1 MSDSRPH
8 STTLHTPLG
17 RRRLLLSLSTL
28 LFLASPHNLA
38 TAVKC
43 LSPTQDSAYFTGDNF
58 TVAWSVSFSDGYIY
72 DNMHAELYCL
82 DGEGADAQWRSL
94 STLFSATNIQY
105 PQGQF
110 QSRLPNCG
118 TMAKMGAV
126 RLTMTGFYGV
136 FQTGDDC
143 LFNIL
148 SPYRLTPDFNFP
160 PPTSSPLP
168 SSTLNKG
175 IAPNPT
181 TSASTAQPTFNPV
194 PFTGDITTVPKVTT
208 PTTVPVYSS
217 GFQSSPATFP
227 TDTTIP
233 PSAAPTSAEREGG
246 TLGQHAQT
254 TSAPLP
260 SGLPPHPPLPP
271 HSSTGNDGAKSDS
284 AKTIGAVIGTVGMAA
299 ALAVVV
305 VSLMLVRRR
314 RRMRMAGSEGSTSS
328 LGPSTTG
335 RGGRVMKEKKRK
347 GPGLWGGRHGSN
359 ESGGHFVQ
367 MDSSDDEDDHD
378 STDGH
383 DTGAVPRLHAV
394 AGGVGVNAA
403 GKSEI
408 SEAQQQDVV
417 VVQRERG
424 DASIATST
432 SAANGSGPSEM
443 ETTIAMPPHIVMDPT
458 LSRRRYSLPMT
469 ESSAY
474 SMSSIGSSFGASSVV
489 RQYWAA
495 SEAARAERRR
505 DTYGGRSIGEGEGY
519 YTEGSIFGDQDTE
532 SRMAD
537 IVSRTEN
544 GSVGTFTTQRQR
556 DHSLERRWARGLD
569 RRNTLGSSIGES
581 SSLHRTTTMTMSFS
595 SIPSS
600 MDSEEYHEQV
610 YLNRLHMQGLRMREQ
625 ELMMLHEH
633 RMRQQEYHDHRPQY
647 HHHPHDAHLLHHHH
661 HHYPH
666 HTDYIGTMTSRRS
679 SSVPSLTSTND
690 PFKTF
695 DSNELLDTPS
705 MDPFSDSRAVTPI
718 QLDMDDSLPPM

>member
-1 MSDSRPH
+1 MD
-8 STTLHTPLG
+8 
-17 RRRLLLSLSTL
+17 
-28 LFLASPHNLA
+28 AIVVDLA

-43 LSPTQDSAYFTGDNF
+43 LSPAENSTFFTGQDF
-58 TVAWSVSFSDGYIY
+58 TVAWSVSFTDDYIY
-72 DNMHAELYCL
+72 DSIDAQLYCL
-82 DGEGADAQWRSL
+82 DGDGVQAQWRSL
-94 STLFSATNIQY
+94 STLFSARNITY

-118 TMAKMGAV
+118 PVAKMGAV
-126 RLTMTGFYGV
+126 RITMSGFYGV

-143 LFNIL
+143 MFNIL
-148 SPYRLTPDFNFP
+148 STNRLTPEIVIP
-160 PPTSSPLP
+160 SVTSSSSPS

-175 IAPNPT
+175 NSPSPT
-181 TSASTAQPTFNPV
+181 TSIPTEPTSNPII
-194 PFTGDITTVPKVTT
+194 FTGGTTVPTAT
-208 PTTVPVYSS
+208 NPSTVPVFSS
-217 GFQSSPATFP
+217 GFQSSP
-227 TDTTIP
+227 TTLSTGTSIP
-233 PSAAPTSAEREGG
+233 PSASSSSTSSTSENV
-246 TLGQHAQT
+246 TLGPNAQT
-254 TSAPLP
+254 TSVIPVP
-260 SGLPPHPPLPP
+260 SGLPVHPPLPP
-271 HSSTGNDGAKSDS
+271 YGSTGTEGAKSDS

-314 RRMRMAGSEGSTSS
+314 RRRRMAGEGSTSS
-328 LGPSTTG
+328 LGPSTGG
-335 RGGRVMKEKKRK
+335 RSGRVMKEKKRK
-347 GPGLWGGRHGSN
+347 GPGLWGGRHSSN

-367 MDSSDDEDDHD
+367 MDSSEDEDDRD
-378 STDGH
+378 SSHGQDAGV
-383 DTGAVPRLHAV
+383 VPRLHAV

-408 SEAQQQDVV
+408 SEVEKDVV
-417 VVQRERG
+417 VRERG
-424 DASIATST
+424 EASIATPT
-432 SAANGSGPSEM
+432 ATAKGSGPSFV
-443 ETTIAMPPHIVMDPT
+443 ETTVAMPPHVFMDPAV
-458 LSRRRYSLPMT
+458 LNRRRYSSPMT

-474 SMSSIGSSFGASSVV
+474 SMSSIGSSFVASSVL

-505 DTYGGRSIGEGEGY
+505 DTYGGRSLAEAEGY
-519 YTEGSIFGDQDTE
+519 YTEGSIFGDRDSE

-569 RRNTLGSSIGES
+569 RRNTLGSSIGDS
-581 SSLHRTTTMTMSFS
+581 SSLQRTTTMTMSFS

-610 YLNRLHMQGLRMREQ
+610 YLDQLHMQGLRMREQ

-633 RMRQQEYHDHRPQY
+633 RMRQQEYYDHRPQF
-647 HHHPHDAHLLHHHH
+647 HHHPHDPHLLHHGH

-666 HTDYIGTMTSRRS
+666 HADYIGTMTSRRS

-695 DSNELLDTPS
+695 DSNDLLATPS

-718 QLDMDDSLPPM
+718 QLDMDDSLPSM

>member
-1 MSDSRPH
+1 
-8 STTLHTPLG
+8 
-17 RRRLLLSLSTL
+17 
-28 LFLASPHNLA
+28 
-38 TAVKC
+38 
-43 LSPTQDSAYFTGDNF
+43 
-58 TVAWSVSFSDGYIY
+58 
-72 DNMHAELYCL
+72 
-82 DGEGADAQWRSL
+82 
-94 STLFSATNIQY
+94 
-105 PQGQF
+105 
-110 QSRLPNCG
+110 
-118 TMAKMGAV
+118 
-126 RLTMTGFYGV
+126 MTGFYGV

-148 SPYRLTPDFNFP
+148 STNRLTPEIIFP
-160 PPTSSPLP
+160 PPTTSISPPP
-168 SSTLNKG
+168 SSTLNK
-175 IAPNPT
+175 IAPTTAPT
-181 TSASTAQPTFNPV
+181 SQPTFNPV
-194 PFTGDITTVPKVTT
+194 PFTGDFTIPKVTT
-208 PTTVPVYSS
+208 PSTLPVVSS
-217 GFQSSPATFP
+217 GFPSSPATFS
-227 TDTTIP
+227 TGTTNP
-233 PSAAPTSAEREGG
+233 PSAAPTSAEREDG
-246 TLGQHAQT
+246 TLRPNAQT
-254 TSAPLP
+254 TSVIPVP

-271 HSSTGNDGAKSDS
+271 HGSTGTDGAKSDS

-314 RRMRMAGSEGSTSS
+314 RRMRMAGEGSTSS

-367 MDSSDDEDDHD
+367 MDSSDDEDDHH
-378 STDGH
+378 SADGH
-383 DTGAVPRLHAV
+383 DTRDIPRLHAV
-394 AGGVGVNAA
+394 AGGAGVNAA

-408 SEAQQQDVV
+408 SEAQLEVV
-417 VVQRERG
+417 AVQRERG
-424 DASIATST
+424 DASKATPT
-432 SAANGSGPSEM
+432 AEKGSGPSIM
-443 ETTIAMPPHIVMDPT
+443 ETTVAMPPHIFMDPAV
-458 LSRRRYSLPMT
+458 LNRRRYSLPMT

-474 SMSSIGSSFGASSVV
+474 SMSSIGSSFESSSVV

-505 DTYGGRSIGEGEGY
+505 DTYGGRSLNESEGY
-519 YTEGSIFGDQDTE
+519 YTEGSFFGDQDSE

-581 SSLHRTTTMTMSFS
+581 SSLHRATTMTMSFS

-600 MDSEEYHEQV
+600 MDSEEYREQV
-610 YLNRLHMQGLRMREQ
+610 YLDRLHMQGLRMREQ

-633 RMRQQEYHDHRPQY
+633 RMRQREYNDHRSQY
-647 HHHPHDAHLLHHHH
+647 HHHPHDPHLLHH

-666 HTDYIGTMTSRRS
+666 HADYIGTMTSRRS

-718 QLDMDDSLPPM
+718 QLDMDDDSLPPV